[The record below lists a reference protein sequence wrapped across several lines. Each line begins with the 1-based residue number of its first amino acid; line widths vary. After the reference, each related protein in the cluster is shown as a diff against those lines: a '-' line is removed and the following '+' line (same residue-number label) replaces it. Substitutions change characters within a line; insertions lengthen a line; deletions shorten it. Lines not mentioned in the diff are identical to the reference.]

1 MDGPSGYHVYCNKRA
16 KQTLYIFTYMWNLNY
31 KTNESIPKKAE
42 TDSQIQRT
50 NYLWGDYQWA
60 ERSWDKI
67 KKGIKT
73 YELLCIK

>member
-1 MDGPSGYHVYCNKRA
+1 
-16 KQTLYIFTYMWNLNY
+16 MWNLNY